1 MKTADKIVNTARSL
15 FNEYGERNVTATD
28 IADALEISPGNL
40 YYHFKGKDPIVR
52 ALWSAFERELA
63 GYLASSMTT
72 TLTLFDDET
81 PELETVWHYLTVLM
95 QTMDRYRFIYLG
107 LDDLRSRYPD
117 IDRGLRRLISL
128 KRATCER
135 VALDVL
141 ALSQSDLAPPQN
153 LADSMALTMTFWL
166 SFDELQH
173 PKSDATTRC
182 LRGVLQVLGN
192 CAPYLGNSQRDFY
205 KECELIYSRML
216 ERENS

>member
-1 MKTADKIVNTARSL
+1 MKTADKIVDTARSL
-15 FNEYGERNVTATD
+15 FNEHGERNITATD

-52 ALWSAFERELA
+52 ALWSRFEREFA
-63 GYLASSMTT
+63 GYLATSVTAP
-72 TLTLFDDET
+72 LTLFDEET
-81 PELETVWHYLTVLM
+81 PQLETVWLYLTVLM

-128 KRATCER
+128 KRAACQQ

-141 ALSQSDLAPPQN
+141 ALSQSDIAPPQN

-173 PKSDATTRC
+173 PNADTATRC
-182 LRGVLQVLGN
+182 LRGVLQLLGC
-192 CAPYLGNSQRDFY
+192 CAPYLGDAQRDFY

-216 ERENS
+216 EGKNA